1 MECYKKHFFDMDKE
15 EQWLNE
21 MADKGMMLTKI
32 GGGFFVQKYYFEKS
46 DTAYTYRVD
55 YSRDGAVMEEITAPY
70 VMLVT
75 SSCDAE
81 YVCWSDGKVYF
92 RRAKEKGDFAKLYS
106 DPKSRYE
113 AEKRRFGGCLSITLL
128 WLFDIC
134 YCGTIFGTALAEHRV
149 SKLLLVGII
158 LFAVGSLVF
167 MPVLIRNVVG
177 SAKKMK
183 ELKQLMKEQN

>member
-21 MADKGMMLTKI
+21 MADKGMVLTKI
-32 GGGFFVQKYYFEKS
+32 GHGIFVQKYYFEKS

-70 VMLVT
+70 VMFVI

-106 DPKSRYE
+106 DPKSRYD
-113 AEKRRFGGCLSITLL
+113 AEQRQFGGCVAFAGLL
-128 WLFDIC
+128 DFDIC
-134 YCGTIFGTALAEHRV
+134 YCGYHSVIALVEDRSTPLAVITLICTILCAV
-149 SKLLLVGII
+149 LL
-158 LFAVGSLVF
+158 F
-167 MPVLIRNVVG
+167 PTIRKAIG
-177 SAKKMK
+177 CHKKMK
-183 ELKQLMKEQN
+183 ELKQMMQE

>member
-1 MECYKKHFFDMDKE
+1 MECYKRHFFDMDKE

-21 MADKGMMLTKI
+21 MAEKGMVLTKI
-32 GGGFFVQKYYFEKS
+32 GGGFFAQKYYFEKS

-70 VMLVT
+70 VMFVT

-92 RRAKEKGDFAKLYS
+92 RKAKEKGDFPKLYS

-113 AEKRRFGGCLSITLL
+113 AEQRQFGSCVGIMS
-128 WLFDIC
+128 LFIFDLC
-134 YCGTIFGTALAEHRV
+134 YCGYFIIEAIVNEGIQLAE
-149 SKLLLVGII
+149 
-158 LFAVGSLVF
+158 VF
-167 MPVLIRNVVG
+167 MIICVAICAVCLFLTIRKAI
-177 SAKKMK
+177 SCCRKMK
-183 ELKQLMKEQN
+183 ELKQMMKE

>member
-1 MECYKKHFFDMDKE
+1 MECYKRHFFDMDKE

-21 MADKGMMLTKI
+21 MAEKGLVLTKI
-32 GGGFFVQKYYFEKS
+32 VGGFFMQKYYFEKS

-70 VMLVT
+70 VMFVT

-81 YVCWSDGKVYF
+81 YVCFSDGKVYF
-92 RRAKEKGDFAKLYS
+92 RRTKEKGDFPKLYS

-113 AEKRRFGGCLSITLL
+113 AEQRRFGGCLSAALL

-149 SKLLLVGII
+149 SKLLLVGVI
-158 LFAVGSLVF
+158 LVAVGGLVL
-167 MPVLIRNVVG
+167 MPLLIRNVLG

-183 ELKQLMKEQN
+183 ELKKMMKE

>member
-21 MADKGMMLTKI
+21 MADKGMVLTKI
-32 GGGFFVQKYYFEKS
+32 GHGIFVQKYYFEKS

-70 VMLVT
+70 VMFVT

-92 RRAKEKGDFAKLYS
+92 RRANKKGDFPKLYS

-113 AEKRRFGGCLSITLL
+113 AEQRRFGSYVGLISLFLMNGVFCGCSVAESIMQGSIKVSDIFFAISATL
-128 WLFDIC
+128 C
-134 YCGTIFGTALAEHRV
+134 
-149 SKLLLVGII
+149 
-158 LFAVGSLVF
+158 VF
-167 MPVLIRNVVG
+167 CLGYLIYNSVNCH
-177 SAKKMK
+177 KKMK
-183 ELKQLMKEQN
+183 ELKQMMKE

>member
-21 MADKGMMLTKI
+21 MADKGMVLTKI
-32 GGGFFVQKYYFEKS
+32 GHGIFVQKYYFEKS

-70 VMLVT
+70 VMFVT

-106 DPKSRYE
+106 DPKSRYD
-113 AEKRRFGGCLSITLL
+113 AEQRQFGGCVGLMSLFV
-128 WLFDIC
+128 FDIC
-134 YCGTIFGTALAEHRV
+134 YCGYFVITAVREGRSDWIIVFEAICI
-149 SKLLLVGII
+149 LLCAVF
-158 LFAVGSLVF
+158 LF
-167 MPVLIRNVVG
+167 LIARKAI
-177 SAKKMK
+177 SCCRKMK
-183 ELKQLMKEQN
+183 ELKQMMQE

>member
-21 MADKGMMLTKI
+21 MADKGMVLTKI
-32 GGGFFVQKYYFEKS
+32 GHGVFVQKYYFEKS

-70 VMLVT
+70 VMFVT

-92 RRAKEKGDFAKLYS
+92 RRSKEKGNFAKLYS
-106 DPKSRYE
+106 DPKSRYD
-113 AEKRRFGGCLSITLL
+113 AEQKQFGGCVAFAGLL
-128 WLFDIC
+128 NFDIC
-134 YCGTIFGTALAEHRV
+134 YCGYHSVTALVEDRSTPLAIITLICTILCAV
-149 SKLLLVGII
+149 LL
-158 LFAVGSLVF
+158 F
-167 MPVLIRNVVG
+167 PTIRKAIG
-177 SAKKMK
+177 CHKKMK
-183 ELKQLMKEQN
+183 ELKQMM

>member
-21 MADKGMMLTKI
+21 MADKGMVLTKI

-70 VMLVT
+70 VMFVT

-106 DPKSRYE
+106 DPKSRYD
-113 AEKRRFGGCLSITLL
+113 AEKRQFGGCVGLMSLFV
-128 WLFDIC
+128 FDIC
-134 YCGTIFGTALAEHRV
+134 YCGYTSVTAIVEERAT
-149 SKLLLVGII
+149 
-158 LFAVGSLVF
+158 LFAVITLICVALCA
-167 MPVLIRNVVG
+167 VLLFLITRKAIG
-177 SAKKMK
+177 CHKKMK
-183 ELKQLMKEQN
+183 ELKQMMQE